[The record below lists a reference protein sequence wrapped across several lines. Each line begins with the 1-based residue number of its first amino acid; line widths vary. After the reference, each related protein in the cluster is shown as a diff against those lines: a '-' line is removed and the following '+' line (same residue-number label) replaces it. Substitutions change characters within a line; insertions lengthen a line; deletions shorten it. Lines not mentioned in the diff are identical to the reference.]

1 MNDMENLNVNASQ
14 LSWPVGGE
22 GEDDGGVGRVHTT
35 NNQLIMNDS
44 LRNK

>member
-1 MNDMENLNVNASQ
+1 MSTPVSQ

-35 NNQLIMNDS
+35 SNNQLIMNDS
-44 LRNK
+44 LRSK